1 MDTPASTPTRRA
13 LANAIRAL
21 SMDAVQAAN
30 SGHPGAPMGMAD
42 IAEVLWRDFL
52 KHSPANPRWFNR
64 DRFVL
69 SNGHGSMLLYSLLHL
84 SGYPVSIDE
93 LKNFR
98 QLGSRT
104 AGHPERELDMGIET
118 TTGPLGQGLAN
129 AVGMALAEKLLAAEF
144 NKDGLAVVD
153 HFTYC
158 FAGDGCLMEGI
169 SHEACSLAG
178 TLKLGKLI
186 VFYDDNG
193 ISIDGKVQDWFTD
206 DTPKRFESY
215 GWHVVKNVDGHDS
228 EAVLAAIK
236 KARARKDQP
245 SLICCKT
252 IIGWGAPNKQ
262 GTKSAHGEALGVEE
276 VANARKTLGW
286 EWPAF
291 VVPDDIRA
299 AWDHREEGTAA
310 EKKWNRIFKRYKREH
325 PEAGAEFERRM
336 KGDLPSD
343 WAEIVQSV
351 LAAGAAVTG
360 SQATRASSQVALNV
374 LGPKLPEMLG
384 GSADLTGSVNTLRK
398 DSKPITLANP
408 IGNYLYYGVREF
420 GMTAIMN
427 GLTLHGG
434 YRPYGGTFLVFSDY
448 ARNAVRVAA
457 IMHCPTTL
465 VYTHDS
471 IGLGEDGPTHQPI
484 EHLASLRAMP
494 NLHLWRG
501 CDAVESGYSW
511 VAALERRN
519 GPTALVFTR
528 QGLPQQ
534 ARTPEQLVAMRKGG
548 YVLIDSHGPPEAIVI
563 ATGSEVS
570 VAAAAVKDL
579 QAAGKRVRLVSMPCC
594 EVFDAQPTP
603 YRESV
608 LPSSVTRR
616 VAVEAGAT
624 QSWWRY
630 VGSGGRVLG
639 IDQFGASGKGPDLF
653 RHFGSPAMPS
663 RRWSNNCLLSSILK
677 RGNETDGHQSGYQRL
692 RTYRPQHPAR
702 ALRVEAHQRDSDRRG
717 Q

>member
-1 MDTPASTPTRRA
+1 MDTPTTTPTRRA

-52 KHSPANPRWFNR
+52 KHNPGNPKWWNR
-64 DRFVL
+64 DRFIL
-69 SNGHGSMLLYSLLHL
+69 SNGHGSMLLYSLLNL
-84 SGYPVSIDE
+84 TGYPVGIDE

-104 AGHPERELDMGIET
+104 AGHPERDLDMGIET

-129 AVGMALAEKLLAAEF
+129 AVGFALAEKLLAAEF
-144 NKDGLAVVD
+144 NKDDAQIVD

-158 FAGDGCLMEGI
+158 FVGDGCLMEGI

-193 ISIDGKVQDWFTD
+193 ISIDGKVGDWFTD
-206 DTPKRFESY
+206 DTPKRFEAY

-228 EAVLAAIK
+228 DAVLAAIK
-236 KARARKDQP
+236 KARGRKDQP
-245 SLICCKT
+245 SIICCKT
-252 IIGWGAPNKQ
+252 IIGFGAPNKQ
-262 GTKSAHGEALGVEE
+262 GTKSAHGEALGPDE
-276 VANARKTLGW
+276 VANARRTLGW
-286 EWPAF
+286 ESPPF
-291 VVPDDIRA
+291 VIPDDIRA
-299 AWDHREEGTAA
+299 AWDHKEAGAAA
-310 EKKWNRIFKRYKREH
+310 EKKWNRTWKRYKREH

-336 KGDLPSD
+336 KGDLPAN
-343 WAEIVQSV
+343 WTEIAQEVM
-351 LAAGAAVTG
+351 AAGAAVTAA
-360 SQATRASSQVALNV
+360 QATRASSQTALNV
-374 LGPKLPEMLG
+374 LGPKLGELFG
-384 GSADLTGSVNTLRK
+384 GSADLTPSVNTQRK
-398 DSKPITLANP
+398 DSKVITQASP
-408 IGNYLYYGVREF
+408 IGNYLHYGVREF

-448 ARNAVRVAA
+448 ARNAVRLAA
-457 IMHCPTTL
+457 LMHCPTTL

-484 EHLASLRAMP
+484 EHLSSLRAMP
-494 NLHLWRG
+494 NLHLWRA
-501 CDAVESGYSW
+501 CDAVESAASW

-534 ARTPEQLVAMRKGG
+534 PRTPEQLIAMRKGG
-548 YVLIDSHGPPEAIVI
+548 YVLIDSNGPPEAIVI
-563 ATGSEVS
+563 ATGSEVGIA
-570 VAAAAVKDL
+570 VPAVKEL

-594 EVFDAQPTP
+594 EAFDAQPAP

-608 LPSSVTRR
+608 LPASCERR
-616 VAVEAGAT
+616 LAIEAGAT
-624 QSWWRY
+624 QAWWRY
-630 VGSGGRVLG
+630 VGLHGRVIGL
-639 IDQFGASGKGPDLF
+639 DHFGASGKGPDLF
-653 RHFGSPAMPS
+653 KHFGLTPEAVKAQVEQ
-663 RRWSNNCLLSSILK
+663 LL
-677 RGNETDGHQSGYQRL
+677 Q
-692 RTYRPQHPAR
+692 
-702 ALRVEAHQRDSDRRG
+702 
-717 Q
+717 